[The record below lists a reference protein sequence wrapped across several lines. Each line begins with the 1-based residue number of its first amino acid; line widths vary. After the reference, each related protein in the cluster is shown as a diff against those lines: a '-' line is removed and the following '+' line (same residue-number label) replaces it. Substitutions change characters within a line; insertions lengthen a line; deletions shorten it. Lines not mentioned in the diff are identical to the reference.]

1 MPIRLADWT
10 LRRETCWAFDLHTMS
25 LTLSALRPYA
35 PIDPGFEPSPVDDL
49 LLSQTE
55 LINRI
60 QLTFGLDAST
70 FAREIRPAIAAYAG
84 FVHLLPATASN
95 YFDRP
100 GGLLALGLEVGFYA
114 LQGTDAHIFSGQSTI
129 TTRRQLEPRWRHAT
143 FIGGLCCELHRALA
157 SLIVVDAGGNEWPAY
172 LTPLATWIAERRIE
186 RYFVRWRAQAPEA
199 RSLGLF
205 ALPHVVEP
213 AVLQYLSAGN
223 VVIVPH
229 LLASVGGLPVYREP
243 NVLDSLVRRSLALVI
258 DRNLKASADR
268 YGSPQFGSHLERYL
282 VDALRRLAAAEPAWM
297 PNREKSRVW
306 YGTDGLFLLW
316 PQCAADA
323 QALLEADQL
332 PGIPKS
338 VDTVLDLLLAAGVAE
353 PRDSSHNTWLIQPP
367 GAKGPLDAIKLSS
380 AAILW
385 SGPEASPHP
394 LAGTLATNLEP
405 TRPMSAT
412 AGPPPPPLPRGQLSL
427 LDAAEPDLSASVS
440 LQPDAPATVSPA
452 VEEAAAT
459 LTALKA
465 PMRLNPAV
473 RDALGAIVATL
484 NGDARTAA
492 ACTVATGIFVPLAE
506 LERRGLQPALAMR
519 ALGDLRMLVHA
530 DANRPPTVSRDFGG
544 VTTVGLILDPRFVAG
559 LDLATFAIPESPQA

>member
-1 MPIRLADWT
+1 MP
-10 LRRETCWAFDLHTMS
+10 
-25 LTLSALRPYA
+25 LTLSAVRPYA

-49 LLSQTE
+49 LLAQVK
-55 LINRI
+55 LIDRI
-60 QLTFGLDAST
+60 QLTFGLDAVT
-70 FAREIRPAIAAYAG
+70 FNSEIRPAIAAYAG

-100 GGLLALGLEVGFYA
+100 GGLFALGLEVGFYA

-129 TTRRQLEPRWRHAT
+129 STRRQLEPRWRHAT

-157 SLIVVDAGGNEWPAY
+157 SLIVVDADGNEWPAY
-172 LTPLATWIAERRIE
+172 LTPLATWLADRRVE
-186 RYFVRWRAQAPEA
+186 RYFVRWRAQATEA

-213 AVLQYLSAGN
+213 AVLQSLSAGN
-223 VVIVPH
+223 TVIVPH

-282 VDALRRLAAAEPAWM
+282 VDALRRLASAESAWV

-306 YGTDGLFLLW
+306 YSNDGLFLLW

-338 VDTVLDLLLAAGVAE
+338 ADTVLDLLLAAGVAE
-353 PRDSSHNTWLIQPP
+353 PRDSAHNTWLIQPP
-367 GAKGPLDAIKLSS
+367 GAKGPLDAIKLTSP
-380 AAILW
+380 AILW

-394 LAGTLATNLEP
+394 LDAPLVTSLAP
-405 TRPMSAT
+405 TRTMAAT
-412 AGPPPPPLPRGQLSL
+412 ATPAPPPSPRGQLSL
-427 LDAAEPDLSASVS
+427 LEAVAPDTAVSVS
-440 LQPDAPATVSPA
+440 PPPAAPAPIPPA
-452 VEEAAAT
+452 VEETAAT
-459 LTALKA
+459 PIALKA
-465 PMRLNPAV
+465 PMRLNPTV
-473 RDALGAIVATL
+473 RDALGSIVTTL
-484 NGDARTAA
+484 NGDARNAA
-492 ACTVATGIFVPLAE
+492 ACTVANGIFVPLAE

-519 ALGDLRMLVHA
+519 AMGDLRMLIYA
-530 DANRPPTVSRDFGG
+530 DANRPPTTSRDFGG
-544 VTTVGLILDPRFVAG
+544 TITVGLILDPRFVTG
-559 LDLATFAIPESPQA
+559 LDPATFAIPESPQA

>member
-1 MPIRLADWT
+1 MHGLAPSP
-10 LRRETCWAFDLHTMS
+10 RAESSGHPYP
-25 LTLSALRPYA
+25 SA
-35 PIDPGFEPSPVDDL
+35 DPGFVCSAVGDILAEHDNLLARIRLCFGVD
-49 LLSQTE
+49 QE
-55 LINRI
+55 
-60 QLTFGLDAST
+60 T
-70 FAREIRPAIAAYAG
+70 FARDALALIEAYAG
-84 FVHLLPATASN
+84 YVHLLPATPDN
-95 YFDRP
+95 YFRQP
-100 GGLLALGLEVGFYA
+100 GGLLQLGLEVAFYA

-157 SLIVVDAGGNEWPAY
+157 SLIVVDADGNEWPAY
-172 LTPLATWIAERRIE
+172 LTPLATWLAQRRVE

-205 ALPHVVEP
+205 ALPHVVQP
-213 AVLQYLSAGN
+213 AVLQNLSAGN
-223 VVIVPH
+223 TVIVPH

-243 NVLDSLVRRSLALVI
+243 NVLDSLVSRSLALVI

-282 VDALRRLAAAEPAWM
+282 VDALRRLASAESAWV

-306 YGTDGLFLLW
+306 YGSDGLFLLW

-338 VDTVLDLLLAAGVAE
+338 ADTVLDLLLAAGVAE

-367 GAKGPLDAIKLSS
+367 GAKGPLDAIKLTSP
-380 AAILW
+380 AILW

-405 TRPMSAT
+405 TRPMAAT
-412 AGPPPPPLPRGQLSL
+412 ARPAPAPLSRGQMSL
-427 LDAAEPDLSASVS
+427 LDIAEAAPSANI
-440 LQPDAPATVSPA
+440 PATDSPA

-459 LTALKA
+459 LIALKA

-473 RDALGAIVATL
+473 RDALGSIMATL

-506 LERRGLQPALAMR
+506 LERRGLQPALVMR

-530 DANRPPTVSRDFGG
+530 DANRPPTVSRDFDG
-544 VTTVGLILDPRFVAG
+544 VTTVGLILDPRFVTG

>member
-1 MPIRLADWT
+1 MHDLAPTSRSDSSG
-10 LRRETCWAFDLHTMS
+10 H
-25 LTLSALRPYA
+25 PYA
-35 PIDPGFEPSPVDDL
+35 PTDPGFVCAAVGDVLAEHDNLLARIRLCFGVD
-49 LLSQTE
+49 QE
-55 LINRI
+55 
-60 QLTFGLDAST
+60 T
-70 FAREIRPAIAAYAG
+70 FARDALALIEAYAG
-84 FVHLLPATASN
+84 YVHLLPATPDN
-95 YFDRP
+95 YFRQP
-100 GGLLALGLEVGFYA
+100 GGLLQLGLEVAFYA

-129 TTRRQLEPRWRHAT
+129 STRRQLEPRWRHAT

-157 SLIVVDAGGNEWPAY
+157 SLIVVDAAGNEWPAY
-172 LTPLATWIAERRIE
+172 LTPLATWLAEHRVE

-205 ALPHVVEP
+205 ALPHVLGP
-213 AVLQYLSAGN
+213 AVLQNLSAGN
-223 VVIVPH
+223 TVIVPH

-282 VDALRRLAAAEPAWM
+282 VDALRRLASAESAWV

-306 YGTDGLFLLW
+306 YGADGLFLLW

-338 VDTVLDLLLAAGVAE
+338 ADTVLDLLLAAGVTE
-353 PRDSSHNTWLIQPP
+353 PRDSAHNTWLIHPP
-367 GAKGPLDAIKLSS
+367 GSKGPVDAIKLTSP
-380 AAILW
+380 AILW
-385 SGPEASPHP
+385 SGPDASPRP
-394 LAGTLATNLEP
+394 LEGTLVTSREP
-405 TRPMSAT
+405 TMPMTAA
-412 AGPPPPPLPRGQLSL
+412 AGPTPPPSTRGQLSL
-427 LDAAEPDLSASVS
+427 LDLADPDPAAAVSPPPSAPV
-440 LQPDAPATVSPA
+440 TVSPA
-452 VEEAAAT
+452 IEEAIAT
-459 LTALKA
+459 TIALKA

-484 NGDARTAA
+484 NGDARTAS

-506 LERRGLQPALAMR
+506 FERRGLQPALAMR

-530 DANRPPTVSRDFGG
+530 DANRPPTTSRDFGG
-544 VTTVGLILDPRFVAG
+544 AITVGLIVGPRFVTG
-559 LDLATFAIPESPQA
+559 LDLATFAIPESPKA

>member
-1 MPIRLADWT
+1 MHALASSSRT
-10 LRRETCWAFDLHTMS
+10 ESSGHLYP
-25 LTLSALRPYA
+25 SA
-35 PIDPGFEPSPVDDL
+35 DPGFVHAAVGDILAEHDNLLARIRLCFGVD
-49 LLSQTE
+49 QE
-55 LINRI
+55 
-60 QLTFGLDAST
+60 T
-70 FAREIRPAIAAYAG
+70 FARDALALIEAYAG
-84 FVHLLPATASN
+84 YVHLLPATPDN
-95 YFDRP
+95 YFRQP
-100 GGLLALGLEVGFYA
+100 GGLLQLGLEVAFYA

-157 SLIVVDAGGNEWPAY
+157 SLIVVDADGNEWPAY
-172 LTPLATWIAERRIE
+172 LSPLATWLAERRVE

-205 ALPHVVEP
+205 ALPHVVQP
-213 AVLQYLSAGN
+213 AVLQNLSAGN
-223 VVIVPH
+223 TVIVPH

-282 VDALRRLAAAEPAWM
+282 VDALRRLASAESAWV

-306 YGTDGLFLLW
+306 FGSDGLFLLW

-338 VDTVLDLLLAAGVAE
+338 ADTVLDLLLAAGVAE
-353 PRDSSHNTWLIQPP
+353 PRDSSRNTWLIQPP
-367 GAKGPLDAIKLSS
+367 GAKGPLDAIKLTSP
-380 AAILW
+380 AILW
-385 SGPEASPHP
+385 SGHEASPQA

-405 TRPMSAT
+405 TRSMAAT
-412 AGPPPPPLPRGQLSL
+412 AGPAPPPLPRGQLSL
-427 LDAAEPDLSASVS
+427 LDAVEPDPSASVS
-440 LQPDAPATVSPA
+440 PQPDALTTVSLA
-452 VEEAAAT
+452 VEEPAAT
-459 LTALKA
+459 QIALKA

-473 RDALGAIVATL
+473 RDALGSIVSTL
-484 NGDARTAA
+484 NGDARSVA
-492 ACTVATGIFVPLAE
+492 ACTVANGIFVPLAE
-506 LERRGLQPALAMR
+506 LERRGLQPALVTR
-519 ALGDLRMLVHA
+519 ALSDLRMLVHA
-530 DANRPPTVSRDFGG
+530 DANRPPITSRDFGG
-544 VTTVGLILDPRFVAG
+544 VTTVGLILDPRFVTG

>member
-1 MPIRLADWT
+1 
-10 LRRETCWAFDLHTMS
+10 MS
-25 LTLSALRPYA
+25 LTPSTLRPYA
-35 PIDPGFEPSPVDDL
+35 PIDPGFESSPVCDL
-49 LLSQTE
+49 LLAQTE

-60 QLTFGLDAST
+60 QLAFGLDAST

-129 TTRRQLEPRWRHAT
+129 TTRRELEPRWRHAT

-157 SLIVVDAGGNEWPAY
+157 SLIVVDADGNEWPAY
-172 LTPLATWIAERRIE
+172 LTPLATWLAERGVE

-205 ALPHVVEP
+205 ALPYVVKP
-213 AVLQYLSAGN
+213 AVLQHLSAGN
-223 VVIVPH
+223 TVIVPH

-282 VDALRRLAAAEPAWM
+282 VDALRRLASAESAWV

-338 VDTVLDLLLAAGVAE
+338 ADTVLDLLLAAGVAE
-353 PRDSSHNTWLIQPP
+353 PRDSSQNTWLIQPP
-367 GAKGPLDAIKLSS
+367 GAKGPLDAIKLTSP
-380 AAILW
+380 AILW
-385 SGPEASPHP
+385 SGPESSPHP
-394 LAGTLATNLEP
+394 LAGTVATNLEP
-405 TRPMSAT
+405 TRPMAAT
-412 AGPPPPPLPRGQLSL
+412 AGPAPPPLPPGQMSL
-427 LDAAEPDLSASVS
+427 LDAAEADPWADVS
-440 LQPDAPATVSPA
+440 PLPNAPAKFSPA
-452 VEEAAAT
+452 VEEAVAPV
-459 LTALKA
+459 ALKA

-473 RDALGAIVATL
+473 RDALGSIVATL

-519 ALGDLRMLVHA
+519 ALSDLRMLVHA
-530 DANRPPTVSRDFGG
+530 DANRPPTLSREFGG
-544 VTTVGLILDPRFVAG
+544 AITVGLILNPRFVTG
-559 LDLATFAIPESPQA
+559 LDLATFSIPASPQA

>member
-1 MPIRLADWT
+1 MHGFVPSSCT
-10 LRRETCWAFDLHTMS
+10 DLPGS
-25 LTLSALRPYA
+25 LYPPA
-35 PIDPGFEPSPVDDL
+35 DPGFACAPVGDVLAEHDNLLARIRLCFGVDL
-49 LLSQTE
+49 E
-55 LINRI
+55 
-60 QLTFGLDAST
+60 T
-70 FAREIRPAIAAYAG
+70 FACDALAPIEAYARY
-84 FVHLLPATASN
+84 VHLLPATPDN
-95 YFDRP
+95 YFRQP
-100 GGLLALGLEVGFYA
+100 GGLLQLGLEVAFYA

-129 TTRRQLEPRWRHAT
+129 STRRQLEPRWRHAT

-157 SLIVVDAGGNEWPAY
+157 SLIVVDADGNEWPAY
-172 LTPLATWIAERRIE
+172 LTPLATWLAERRVE

-205 ALPHVVEP
+205 ALPHVVQP
-213 AVLQYLSAGN
+213 AVLQNLSAGN
-223 VVIVPH
+223 TVIVPH

-268 YGSPQFGSHLERYL
+268 YGAPQFGSHLERYL
-282 VDALRRLAAAEPAWM
+282 VDALRRLASAESAWV

-306 YGTDGLFLLW
+306 YGSDGLFLLW

-338 VDTVLDLLLAAGVAE
+338 ADTVLDLLLAAGVAE

-367 GAKGPLDAIKLSS
+367 GAKGPLDAIKLTS

-385 SGPEASPHP
+385 SGPEASPH
-394 LAGTLATNLEP
+394 TLDGALVTSLEP
-405 TRPMSAT
+405 TRAMAAAAAPA
-412 AGPPPPPLPRGQLSL
+412 PPPSPRGQLSL
-427 LDAAEPDLSASVS
+427 LEAVAPDT
-440 LQPDAPATVSPA
+440 APAVSPPSNAPARTSPA
-452 VEEAAAT
+452 VEEAAAASI
-459 LTALKA
+459 ALKA

-473 RDALGAIVATL
+473 RDALGSIVATL
-484 NGDARTAA
+484 NGDARAAA

-530 DANRPPTVSRDFGG
+530 DANRPPTTSRDFGG
-544 VTTVGLILDPRFVAG
+544 VTTVGLVVDPRFVTG
-559 LDLATFAIPESPQA
+559 LDTATFAIPESPQA

>member
-1 MPIRLADWT
+1 MHGLASSSPT
-10 LRRETCWAFDLHTMS
+10 ESSGH
-25 LTLSALRPYA
+25 PYA
-35 PIDPGFEPSPVDDL
+35 PADPGFVCAPLSDILAEHDSL
-49 LLSQTE
+49 LTRVRLC
-55 LINRI
+55 
-60 QLTFGLDAST
+60 FGLDQET
-70 FAREIRPAIAAYAG
+70 FERDGLALIKAYAG
-84 FVHLLPATASN
+84 YVHLLPATPDN
-95 YFDRP
+95 YFRQP
-100 GGLLALGLEVGFYA
+100 GGLLQLGLEVAFYA

-157 SLIVVDAGGNEWPAY
+157 SLIVVDADGNEWPAY
-172 LTPLATWIAERRIE
+172 LTPLATWLAERRVE

-205 ALPHVVEP
+205 ALPHVVQP
-213 AVLQYLSAGN
+213 AVLQNLSAGN
-223 VVIVPH
+223 TVIIPH
-229 LLASVGGLPVYREP
+229 LLASVGGLPMYREL

-282 VDALRRLAAAEPAWM
+282 VDALRRLAAAESTWV

-306 YGTDGLFLLW
+306 YGADGLFLLW

-338 VDTVLDLLLAAGVAE
+338 ADTVLDLLLAAGVTE
-353 PRDSSHNTWLIQPP
+353 PRDSAHNTWLIQPP
-367 GAKGPLDAIKLSS
+367 GSKGPVDAIKLTSP
-380 AAILW
+380 AILW

-405 TRPMSAT
+405 TRPMAAT
-412 AGPPPPPLPRGQLSL
+412 AGPAPPPLPRGQLSL
-427 LDAAEPDLSASVS
+427 LDAAEADPSANV
-440 LQPDAPATVSPA
+440 PATVSHA
-452 VEEAAAT
+452 VEEADVRV
-459 LTALKA
+459 ALKA

-473 RDALGAIVATL
+473 RDALGSIVATL
-484 NGDARTAA
+484 NGDARSAA

-506 LERRGLQPALAMR
+506 LERRGLQPALVMR

-530 DANRPPTVSRDFGG
+530 DANRPPTTSRDFGG
-544 VTTVGLILDPRFVAG
+544 AVTVGLIVDPRFVTG
-559 LDLATFAIPESPQA
+559 LDLATFAIPESPKA

>member
-1 MPIRLADWT
+1 MHGLAPSPRT
-10 LRRETCWAFDLHTMS
+10 ESSGH
-25 LTLSALRPYA
+25 PY
-35 PIDPGFEPSPVDDL
+35 PPTDPGFVCSAVGDILAEHDKLLARIRLCFGVD
-49 LLSQTE
+49 QE
-55 LINRI
+55 
-60 QLTFGLDAST
+60 T
-70 FAREIRPAIAAYAG
+70 FARDAFALIEAYAG
-84 FVHLLPATASN
+84 YVHLLPATPDN
-95 YFDRP
+95 YFRQP
-100 GGLLALGLEVGFYA
+100 GGLLQLGLEVAFYA

-157 SLIVVDAGGNEWPAY
+157 SLIVVDADGNEWPAY
-172 LTPLATWIAERRIE
+172 LTPLATWLAERRVE

-205 ALPHVVEP
+205 ALPHVVQP
-213 AVLQYLSAGN
+213 AVLQNLSAGN
-223 VVIVPH
+223 TVIVPH
-229 LLASVGGLPVYREP
+229 LLASVGGLPVYRER

-282 VDALRRLAAAEPAWM
+282 VDALRRLASAESAWV

-338 VDTVLDLLLAAGVAE
+338 VDTVLDLLLAASVAE
-353 PRDSSHNTWLIQPP
+353 PRDSSHITWLIQPP
-367 GAKGPLDAIKLSS
+367 GAKGPLDAIKLTSP
-380 AAILW
+380 AILW

-394 LAGTLATNLEP
+394 LTSPLATNLER
-405 TRPMSAT
+405 TRSMSAT
-412 AGPPPPPLPRGQLSL
+412 VGPPPPPLPGGQLSL
-427 LDAAEPDLSASVS
+427 LDAAGPDLPTNVS
-440 LQPDAPATVSPA
+440 SQPEAPATVSPA
-452 VEEAAAT
+452 VEGAAAT

-473 RDALGAIVATL
+473 RDALGSIVATL

-492 ACTVATGIFVPLAE
+492 ACTVATGIFVPLGE

-519 ALGDLRMLVHA
+519 ALGDLGMLVHA

-544 VTTVGLILDPRFVAG
+544 VTTVGLILDPRFVIG

>member
-1 MPIRLADWT
+1 MHGLLPSSRA
-10 LRRETCWAFDLHTMS
+10 HS
-25 LTLSALRPYA
+25 SGHSYA
-35 PIDPGFEPSPVDDL
+35 PTDPGFVCAAVSDILAEHDNLLARIRLCFGVDQATFKRDAL
-49 LLSQTE
+49 A
-55 LINRI
+55 LI
-60 QLTFGLDAST
+60 
-70 FAREIRPAIAAYAG
+70 EAYAG
-84 FVHLLPATASN
+84 YVHLLPATPDN
-95 YFDRP
+95 YFRQP
-100 GGLLALGLEVGFYA
+100 GGLLQLGLEVAFYA

-157 SLIVVDAGGNEWPAY
+157 SLIVVDADGNEWPAY
-172 LTPLATWIAERRIE
+172 LTPLATWLAERRVE

-205 ALPHVVEP
+205 ALPHVVVP
-213 AVLQYLSAGN
+213 AVLHNLSAGN
-223 VVIVPH
+223 TVIVPH

-282 VDALRRLAAAEPAWM
+282 VDALRRLASAESAWA

-306 YGTDGLFLLW
+306 YGPDGLFLLW

-353 PRDSSHNTWLIQPP
+353 PRDSSRNTWLIQPP
-367 GAKGPLDAIKLSS
+367 GAKGPLDAIKLTSP
-380 AAILW
+380 AILW
-385 SGPEASPHP
+385 SGPEASPPP
-394 LAGTLATNLEP
+394 LASTLTTNVEP
-405 TRPMSAT
+405 TRPMAAT
-412 AGPPPPPLPRGQLSL
+412 PGPAPPPLPRGQMSL
-427 LDAAEPDLSASVS
+427 LDAAEPDRSADVS
-440 LQPDAPATVSPA
+440 PPPGAPTTGSPA
-452 VEEAAAT
+452 VDEAAVT
-459 LTALKA
+459 PIALKA

-473 RDALGAIVATL
+473 RDALGSIVASL
-484 NGDARTAA
+484 SGDARAAA
-492 ACTVATGIFVPLAE
+492 ACTVANGIFVPLAE
-506 LERRGLQPALAMR
+506 LERRGLQPALVLR

-530 DANRPPTVSRDFGG
+530 DANRPPTVSRAFGG

-559 LDLATFAIPESPQA
+559 LDLATFAIPESPQT

>member
-1 MPIRLADWT
+1 MHGLVPSSRPD
-10 LRRETCWAFDLHTMS
+10 S
-25 LTLSALRPYA
+25 PGSPYPSA
-35 PIDPGFEPSPVDDL
+35 DPGFVSAAVGDILAEHSNLLARIRLCFGVD
-49 LLSQTE
+49 QE
-55 LINRI
+55 
-60 QLTFGLDAST
+60 T
-70 FAREIRPAIAAYAG
+70 FARDALALIEAYAG
-84 FVHLLPATASN
+84 YVHLLPATPDN
-95 YFDRP
+95 YFRQP
-100 GGLLALGLEVGFYA
+100 GGLLQLGLEVAFYA

-157 SLIVVDAGGNEWPAY
+157 SLIVVDADGNEWPAY
-172 LTPLATWIAERRIE
+172 LTPLATWLAERQVE

-205 ALPHVVEP
+205 ALPHVVVP
-213 AVLQYLSAGN
+213 AVLQNLSAGN
-223 VVIVPH
+223 TVIVPH

-282 VDALRRLAAAEPAWM
+282 VDALRRLASAESAWV

-306 YGTDGLFLLW
+306 YGSDGLFLLW

-338 VDTVLDLLLAAGVAE
+338 ADTVLDLLLAAGVAE
-353 PRDSSHNTWLIQPP
+353 PRDSSRNTWLIQPP
-367 GAKGPLDAIKLSS
+367 GAKGPLDAIKLTSP
-380 AAILW
+380 AILW
-385 SGPEASPHP
+385 SGPEASPRP
-394 LAGTLATNLEP
+394 LAGTLATNVEP
-405 TRPMSAT
+405 TRPMAAT
-412 AGPPPPPLPRGQLSL
+412 EGPAPPPLPRGQMSL
-427 LDAAEPDLSASVS
+427 LDVAEADPSANV
-440 LQPDAPATVSPA
+440 PATVSPA

-459 LTALKA
+459 LIALKA

-473 RDALGAIVATL
+473 RDALGSIVATL
-484 NGDARTAA
+484 NGDAHIAA
-492 ACTVATGIFVPLAE
+492 ACTVATGIFVPLSE
-506 LERRGLQPALAMR
+506 LERRGLQPALVMR

-530 DANRPPTVSRDFGG
+530 DANRPPTTSRDFGG
-544 VTTVGLILDPRFVAG
+544 VTTVGLVLDPRFVAG
-559 LDLATFAIPESPQA
+559 IDLATFAIPESPPA

>member
-1 MPIRLADWT
+1 M
-10 LRRETCWAFDLHTMS
+10 H
-25 LTLSALRPYA
+25 RPGPTSGAESSELPYPPA
-35 PIDPGFEPSPVDDL
+35 DPGFACTAVGDILAEH
-49 LLSQTE
+49 E
-55 LINRI
+55 RLIARI
-60 QLTFGLDAST
+60 RLCFGLDQET
-70 FAREIRPAIAAYAG
+70 FARDALALIEAYAG
-84 FVHLLPATASN
+84 YVHLLPATPDN
-95 YFDRP
+95 YFRQP
-100 GGLLALGLEVGFYA
+100 GGLLQLGLEVAFYA

-129 TTRRQLEPRWRHAT
+129 STRRRLEPRWRHAT

-157 SLIVVDAGGNEWPAY
+157 SLIVVDADGNEWPAY
-172 LTPLATWIAERRIE
+172 LTPLAVWLADRQVE
-186 RYFVRWRAQAPEA
+186 RYFVRWRAQATEA

-205 ALPHVVEP
+205 ALPHVVQLD
-213 AVLQYLSAGN
+213 VLQNLGAGN
-223 VVIVPH
+223 AVIVPH

-282 VDALRRLAAAEPAWM
+282 VDALRRLASAEPAWM
-297 PNREKSRVW
+297 PNRERSRVW
-306 YGTDGLFLLW
+306 YGNEGLFLLW

-338 VDTVLDLLLAAGVAE
+338 ADTVLDLLLSAGVAE
-353 PRDSSHNTWLIQPP
+353 PRDGSHDTWLIHPP
-367 GAKGPLDAIKLSS
+367 GSKGPLDAIKLTSP
-380 AAILW
+380 AILW
-385 SGPEASPHP
+385 SGPGASPRP
-394 LAGTLATNLEP
+394 LDGTLVASLEP
-405 TRPMSAT
+405 NRTMAAP
-412 AGPPPPPLPRGQLSL
+412 AGPAPPPSHKGRLSL
-427 LDAAEPDLSASVS
+427 LEAAEPAAVATLPPPAGPAVA
-440 LQPDAPATVSPA
+440 APAI
-452 VEEAAAT
+452 EAAAAT
-459 LTALKA
+459 AIALKA

-473 RDALGAIVATL
+473 RDALDSIVATL

-544 VTTVGLILDPRFVAG
+544 AITVGLIVDPRFVTG

>member
-1 MPIRLADWT
+1 MHGLAPSP
-10 LRRETCWAFDLHTMS
+10 RAESSGHPYP
-25 LTLSALRPYA
+25 SA
-35 PIDPGFEPSPVDDL
+35 DPGFVCSAVGDILAEHDNLLARIRLCFGVD
-49 LLSQTE
+49 QE
-55 LINRI
+55 
-60 QLTFGLDAST
+60 T
-70 FAREIRPAIAAYAG
+70 FARDALVLIEAYAG
-84 FVHLLPATASN
+84 YVHLLPATPSN
-95 YFDRP
+95 YFRQP
-100 GGLLALGLEVGFYA
+100 GGLLQLGLEVAFYA

-157 SLIVVDAGGNEWPAY
+157 SLIVVDADGNEWPAY
-172 LTPLATWIAERRIE
+172 LTPLATWLAERRVE

-205 ALPHVVEP
+205 ALPHVVVP
-213 AVLQYLSAGN
+213 TVLQDLSAGN
-223 VVIVPH
+223 TVIVPH

-243 NVLDSLVRRSLALVI
+243 NVLDNLVRRSLALVI

-282 VDALRRLAAAEPAWM
+282 VDALRRLASAESAWV
-297 PNREKSRVW
+297 PNREKSRIW
-306 YGTDGLFLLW
+306 YGSDGLFLLW

-338 VDTVLDLLLAAGVAE
+338 ADTVLDLLLTAGVAE

-367 GAKGPLDAIKLSS
+367 GAKGPLDAIKLTSP
-380 AAILW
+380 AILW
-385 SGPEASPHP
+385 SGPEGSPHP

-405 TRPMSAT
+405 TRPIAAT
-412 AGPPPPPLPRGQLSL
+412 AGPAPPPLPRGQISL
-427 LDAAEPDLSASVS
+427 LDVAEADPSANV
-440 LQPDAPATVSPA
+440 PATVPPA
-452 VEEAAAT
+452 VEAAAVAPI
-459 LTALKA
+459 ALKA

-473 RDALGAIVATL
+473 RDALGSIVTTL
-484 NGDARTAA
+484 NGDARSAA
-492 ACTVATGIFVPLAE
+492 ACTVANGIFVPLVE

-530 DANRPPTVSRDFGG
+530 DANRPPTTSRDFGG

>member
-1 MPIRLADWT
+1 MPS
-10 LRRETCWAFDLHTMS
+10 LRSSPRAESSGHPFPTA
-25 LTLSALRPYA
+25 
-35 PIDPGFEPSPVDDL
+35 DPGFVCAAVSDILAKHDNLLARIRLCFGVD
-49 LLSQTE
+49 QE
-55 LINRI
+55 
-60 QLTFGLDAST
+60 T
-70 FAREIRPAIAAYAG
+70 FARDALALIEAYAG
-84 FVHLLPATASN
+84 YVHLLPATPDN
-95 YFDRP
+95 YFRQP
-100 GGLLALGLEVGFYA
+100 GGLLQLGLEVAFYA

-143 FIGGLCCELHRALA
+143 FVGGLCCELHRALA
-157 SLIVVDAGGNEWPAY
+157 SLIVVDADGNEWPAY
-172 LTPLATWIAERRIE
+172 LTPLATWLAERRVE

-205 ALPHVVEP
+205 ALPHVVVP
-213 AVLQYLSAGN
+213 AVLQNLSAGN
-223 VVIVPH
+223 TVIVPH

-282 VDALRRLAAAEPAWM
+282 VDALRRLAAAESAWV

-306 YGTDGLFLLW
+306 YGSDGLFLLW

-338 VDTVLDLLLAAGVAE
+338 ADTVLDLLLAAGVAE
-353 PRDSSHNTWLIQPP
+353 PRDSSHNTWFIHPP
-367 GAKGPLDAIKLSS
+367 GAKGPLDAIKLTSP
-380 AAILW
+380 AILW

-394 LAGTLATNLEP
+394 RAGTVATNLEP
-405 TRPMSAT
+405 TRPMGVT
-412 AGPPPPPLPRGQLSL
+412 AVPPPPPPPPPPLPRGQLSL
-427 LDAAEPDLSASVS
+427 LDAAEPDPLARVS
-440 LQPDAPATVSPA
+440 PQPDAPATVSPA
-452 VEEAAAT
+452 VEEAADS
-459 LTALKA
+459 LIALKA

-473 RDALGAIVATL
+473 RDALGSIVATL
-484 NGDARTAA
+484 NGDARVAA

-506 LERRGLQPALAMR
+506 LERRGLQPALALR
-519 ALGDLRMLVHA
+519 ALGDLRMLVHT

-544 VTTVGLILDPRFVAG
+544 VTTVGLILDPHFVAG

>member
-1 MPIRLADWT
+1 MHGLAPSS
-10 LRRETCWAFDLHTMS
+10 RVESSVH
-25 LTLSALRPYA
+25 PY
-35 PIDPGFEPSPVDDL
+35 PPVDPGFVCAAVSDILAEHNNLLARIRLCFGVDQETFSRDAL
-49 LLSQTE
+49 A
-55 LINRI
+55 LI
-60 QLTFGLDAST
+60 
-70 FAREIRPAIAAYAG
+70 EAYAG
-84 FVHLLPATASN
+84 YVHLLPATPDN
-95 YFDRP
+95 YFRQP
-100 GGLLALGLEVGFYA
+100 GGLLQLGLEVAFYA

-143 FIGGLCCELHRALA
+143 FIGGLCCEVHRALA
-157 SLIVVDAGGNEWPAY
+157 SLIVVDADGNEWPAY
-172 LTPLATWIAERRIE
+172 LTPLATWLAERRVQ
-186 RYFVRWRAQAPEA
+186 RYFVRWRAEAPEA

-205 ALPHVVEP
+205 ALPHVVQP
-213 AVLQYLSAGN
+213 AVLQNLSAGN
-223 VVIVPH
+223 TVIVPH

-282 VDALRRLAAAEPAWM
+282 VDALRRLASSESAWV

-306 YGTDGLFLLW
+306 YGADGLFLLW

-338 VDTVLDLLLAAGVAE
+338 ADTVLDLLLAAGVAE
-353 PRDSSHNTWLIQPP
+353 PRDSSRNTWLIQPP
-367 GAKGPLDAIKLSS
+367 GAKGPLDAIKLTSP
-380 AAILW
+380 AILW

-394 LAGTLATNLEP
+394 LAGTLAANLEP
-405 TRPMSAT
+405 TRPMATT
-412 AGPPPPPLPRGQLSL
+412 AGPAPPPLPRGQLSL
-427 LDAAEPDLSASVS
+427 LDAAEADSSANV
-440 LQPDAPATVSPA
+440 PATVSPA

-459 LTALKA
+459 LIAMKA

-473 RDALGAIVATL
+473 RDALGSIVATL
-484 NGDARTAA
+484 NGDAHIAA

-530 DANRPPTVSRDFGG
+530 DASRPPTTSRDFGG
-544 VTTVGLILDPRFVAG
+544 VTTVGLILDPRFVTG

>member
-1 MPIRLADWT
+1 
-10 LRRETCWAFDLHTMS
+10 MS
-25 LTLSALRPYA
+25 LTPSALRPYA
-35 PIDPGFEPSPVDDL
+35 PIDPGFESSPVGDL
-49 LLSQTE
+49 LLAQTE

-60 QLTFGLDAST
+60 QLAFGLDAST

-143 FIGGLCCELHRALA
+143 FIGGLCCELHRAMA
-157 SLIVVDAGGNEWPAY
+157 SLIVVDADGNEWPAY
-172 LTPLATWIAERRIE
+172 LTPLAIWLAERRVE

-205 ALPHVVEP
+205 ALPHVVPP
-213 AVLQYLSAGN
+213 AVLQNLSAGN
-223 VVIVPH
+223 TVIVPH

-282 VDALRRLAAAEPAWM
+282 VDALRRLASADSAWV

-306 YGTDGLFLLW
+306 YGDDGLFLLW

-323 QALLEADQL
+323 QALLETDQL

-338 VDTVLDLLLAAGVAE
+338 ADTVLDLLLAAGVAE
-353 PRDSSHNTWLIQPP
+353 PRDSSQNTWLIQPP
-367 GAKGPLDAIKLSS
+367 GAKGPLDAIKLTSP
-380 AAILW
+380 AILW
-385 SGPEASPHP
+385 SGPEASPQP
-394 LAGTLATNLEP
+394 LAGTLATSREP
-405 TRPMSAT
+405 ARPMDAT
-412 AGPPPPPLPRGQLSL
+412 AAPAPPPPRGQLSL
-427 LDAAEPDLSASVS
+427 LEAADADPA
-440 LQPDAPATVSPA
+440 APLPPPGNAAAAAVEATV
-452 VEEAAAT
+452 AT
-459 LTALKA
+459 TIALKA

-473 RDALGAIVATL
+473 RDALGSIVATL

-492 ACTVATGIFVPLAE
+492 ACTVAAGIFVPLAE
-506 LERRGLQPALAMR
+506 LERRGLQPALVMR

-530 DANRPPTVSRDFGG
+530 DANRPPTVSRDFGD
-544 VTTVGLILDPRFVAG
+544 VTTVGLILDPRFVTG

>member
-1 MPIRLADWT
+1 MHGPPPSSRT
-10 LRRETCWAFDLHTMS
+10 QSSGH
-25 LTLSALRPYA
+25 PYPPA
-35 PIDPGFEPSPVDDL
+35 DPGFVCTAVGDILATHDNLLARIRLCYGVDQEAFASDAL
-49 LLSQTE
+49 A
-55 LINRI
+55 LIE
-60 QLTFGLDAST
+60 AY
-70 FAREIRPAIAAYAG
+70 AAY
-84 FVHLLPATASN
+84 VHLLPATPDN
-95 YFDRP
+95 YFRQP
-100 GGLLALGLEVGFYA
+100 GGLLQLGLEVAFYA

-157 SLIVVDAGGNEWPAY
+157 SLIVVDANGNEWPAY
-172 LTPLATWIAERRIE
+172 LTPLATWLAERRVE
-186 RYFVRWRAQAPEA
+186 RYFVRWRARAPEA

-205 ALPHVVEP
+205 VLPHIVEP
-213 AVLQYLSAGN
+213 AVLQNLGAGN
-223 VVIVPH
+223 TVIVPH

-282 VDALRRLAAAEPAWM
+282 VDALRRLASAESAWV

-306 YGTDGLFLLW
+306 YGNDGLFLLW

-338 VDTVLDLLLAAGVAE
+338 ADTVLDLLLAAGVAE
-353 PRDSSHNTWLIQPP
+353 PRDGSHSTWLIQPP
-367 GAKGPLDAIKLSS
+367 GAKGPLDAIKLTSP
-380 AAILW
+380 AILW
-385 SGPEASPHP
+385 SGPEASPNALDGP
-394 LAGTLATNLEP
+394 LVSRLEP
-405 TRPMSAT
+405 RGPMAAT
-412 AGPPPPPLPRGQLSL
+412 AEPPPPPAPSGQLSL
-427 LDAAEPDLSASVS
+427 LDATEAEHAANTPPSPSAPPS
-440 LQPDAPATVSPA
+440 PAPAT
-452 VEEAAAT
+452 EAAPAT
-459 LTALKA
+459 TITLKA

-473 RDALGAIVATL
+473 RDALGSIVGSL
-484 NGDARTAA
+484 NGNARTAA

-506 LERRGLQPALAMR
+506 LERRGLQPALVMR

-544 VTTVGLILDPRFVAG
+544 VTAVGLIVDPRFVTG

>member
-1 MPIRLADWT
+1 LA
-10 LRRETCWAFDLHTMS
+10 
-25 LTLSALRPYA
+25 
-35 PIDPGFEPSPVDDL
+35 
-49 LLSQTE
+49 
-55 LINRI
+55 LI
-60 QLTFGLDAST
+60 
-70 FAREIRPAIAAYAG
+70 EAYASY
-84 FVHLLPATASN
+84 VHLLPATPDN
-95 YFDRP
+95 YFRQP
-100 GGLLALGLEVGFYA
+100 GGLLQLGLEVAFYA

-157 SLIVVDAGGNEWPAY
+157 SLIVVDADGNEWPAY
-172 LTPLATWIAERRIE
+172 LTPLATWLAERRVE
-186 RYFVRWRAQAPEA
+186 RYFVRWRAQAREA

-205 ALPHVVEP
+205 ALPHVVQP
-213 AVLQYLSAGN
+213 AVLQNLSAGN
-223 VVIVPH
+223 TVIVPH

-282 VDALRRLAAAEPAWM
+282 VDALRRLASAESAWV

-306 YGTDGLFLLW
+306 YGSDGLFLLW

-338 VDTVLDLLLAAGVAE
+338 ADTVLDLLLAAGVAE

-367 GAKGPLDAIKLSS
+367 GSKGPLDAIKLTS

-385 SGPEASPHP
+385 SGPEASPQALDGP
-394 LAGTLATNLEP
+394 LATSLAP
-405 TRPMSAT
+405 TRTMAAT
-412 AGPPPPPLPRGQLSL
+412 AAPAPPPLPRGQMSL
-427 LDAAEPDLSASVS
+427 LDATEPDPSANT
-440 LQPDAPATVSPA
+440 PATVPPA
-452 VEEAAAT
+452 VEAAAVT
-459 LTALKA
+459 PIALKA

-473 RDALGAIVATL
+473 RDALGSIVATL

-506 LERRGLQPALAMR
+506 LERRGLQPALVMR

-530 DANRPPTVSRDFGG
+530 DAGRPPTTSRDFGG
-544 VTTVGLILDPRFVAG
+544 AITVGLILDPRFVTG
-559 LDLATFAIPESPQA
+559 LDLATFAIPESRQA

>member
-1 MPIRLADWT
+1 MLGPAPSSRTDSSG
-10 LRRETCWAFDLHTMS
+10 H
-25 LTLSALRPYA
+25 PYPPA
-35 PIDPGFEPSPVDDL
+35 DPGFVCAPVGDILAEHDNL
-49 LLSQTE
+49 LA
-55 LINRI
+55 RI
-60 QLTFGLDAST
+60 RLCFGVDQET
-70 FAREIRPAIAAYAG
+70 FARDALALIEAYASY
-84 FVHLLPATASN
+84 VHLLPATPDN
-95 YFDRP
+95 YFRRP
-100 GGLLALGLEVGFYA
+100 GGLLQLGLEVAFYA

-157 SLIVVDAGGNEWPAY
+157 SLIVVDADGNEWPAY
-172 LTPLATWIAERRIE
+172 LTPLATWLAERRVE
-186 RYFVRWRAQAPEA
+186 RYFVRWRAQAREA

-205 ALPHVVEP
+205 ALPHVVQP
-213 AVLQYLSAGN
+213 AVLQNLSAGN
-223 VVIVPH
+223 TVIVPH

-282 VDALRRLAAAEPAWM
+282 VDALRRLASAESAWV
-297 PNREKSRVW
+297 PNCEKSRIW
-306 YGTDGLFLLW
+306 YGSDGLFLLW

-338 VDTVLDLLLAAGVAE
+338 ADTVLDLLLAAGVAE

-367 GAKGPLDAIKLSS
+367 GAKGPLDAIKLTSP
-380 AAILW
+380 AILW

-405 TRPMSAT
+405 TRPMGVT
-412 AGPPPPPLPRGQLSL
+412 AVPPPPPPPPPPLPRGQLSL
-427 LDAAEPDLSASVS
+427 LDAAESDPSAIV
-440 LQPDAPATVSPA
+440 PATVPPA
-452 VEEAAAT
+452 VEAAAVT
-459 LTALKA
+459 PIALKA

-473 RDALGAIVATL
+473 RDSLGSIVATL
-484 NGDARTAA
+484 NGDARSVA
-492 ACTVATGIFVPLAE
+492 ACTVATGIFVPLTE

-530 DANRPPTVSRDFGG
+530 DANRPPTTSRDFGG
-544 VTTVGLILDPRFVAG
+544 VTTVGLILDPRFVTG
-559 LDLATFAIPESPQA
+559 LDLATFAIPESPKA